1 MNSAVALVEAY
12 LHANGYFTV
21 TEYPIIEALEGETY
35 RVRTDIDVMAMRLP
49 GARRLIPGRAPGR
62 GKKHAVFEPDPKL
75 RPTDERVDLLIG
87 EVKEGH
93 AVLNEGAKE
102 PNVLRSAV
110 IRFGG
115 KASGNIDSVVKELI
129 RHGEAVVPDGPRVR
143 VVAFGS
149 HGAPRKSYHVITLGH
164 ILDFFHEAIRQHW
177 DILQHAHFTHPGL
190 GFLMMEEKARRRMA
204 NKRSRKG

>member
-21 TEYPIIEALEGETY
+21 TGYPIIEAMEGDTY
-35 RVRTDIDVMAMRLP
+35 RVRTDIDIMALRLP
-49 GARRLIPGRAPGR
+49 HARRLIPGRGPRGR
-62 GKKHAVFEPDPKL
+62 KHPVFEPDPEL

-93 AVLNEGAKE
+93 AVLNEGAKDPE
-102 PNVLRSAV
+102 VLSAALT
-110 IRFGG
+110 RFGG
-115 KASGNIDSVVKELI
+115 KASGNIESVVRALV
-129 RHGEAVVPDGPRVR
+129 RHGEALVKDGPRVR

-164 ILDFFHEAIRQHW
+164 ILEFFHQTVKEHW
-177 DILQHAHFTHPGL
+177 DIMQHAHFTHPGL

-204 NKRSRKG
+204 NTRSRR

>member
-21 TEYPIIEALEGETY
+21 TEYPIIEAMEADTY
-35 RVRTDIDVMAMRLP
+35 RVRTDIDIMAMRLP
-49 GARRLIPGRAPGR
+49 GASRLIPGRRPGHGR
-62 GKKHAVFEPDPKL
+62 KHTVFAPDPAL
-75 RPTDERVDLLIG
+75 QPTDERIDLLIG

-93 AVLNEGAKE
+93 AVLNEGAKD
-102 PNVLRSAV
+102 PDVLRAALT
-110 IRFGG
+110 RFGG
-115 KASGNIDSVVKELI
+115 KASGSVDTVVRALL
-129 RHGEAVVPDGPRVR
+129 RRGEALVSDGPRVR

-164 ILDFFHEAIRQHW
+164 ILEFFRETVRVHW
-177 DILQHAHFTHPGL
+177 DVFQHAHFTHPGL

-204 NKRSRKG
+204 RKQSRKK